1 MNLLFSNDKQ
11 GQYPDSWYAAT
22 TPKLDAFP
30 ELTGEHRA
38 DVCVIGGGYTGLSA
52 ALHLAQLG
60 RKVILLEAHRVG
72 FGASGRNGGQMSS
85 GQRVDQ
91 DTLEDSFGLDAAHAL
106 WDMGEAA
113 KTLCRDLIKTHS
125 IDCDLRNGVAE
136 AEIHTRHLPA
146 MQKYAKKLSREYNY
160 DQLECFEGDAFRE
173 LVKSPTYQG
182 GMLDH
187 GSAHLNPLAFT
198 LGLARA
204 AQMAG
209 VTICENTEVTNVDQG
224 STAVVHSKLG
234 KVRAE
239 NVIFGCNGYLGDI
252 SPKVAKRV
260 MPINNFIVATSPL
273 ADPSVILGQDIA
285 VADSKFVVNYFRLS
299 PDNRL
304 LFGGREN
311 YGYRFPRDIAAKVRV
326 PMEQIFPQLAGIKI
340 DYSWGGTLG
349 ITTNRMPAF
358 LRISDN
364 MLAAGGYSGQ
374 GVALAVLAGKLMA
387 DTIQGQDKSFNLM
400 ANLPQMGFPGGPRMR
415 SPLLKMAM
423 LWYVARD
430 KLGL

>member
-326 PMEQIFPQLAGIKI
+326 PMEQIFPQLTGIKI

-349 ITTNRMPAF
+349 ITTNR
-358 LRISDN
+358 
-364 MLAAGGYSGQ
+364 
-374 GVALAVLAGKLMA
+374 
-387 DTIQGQDKSFNLM
+387 
-400 ANLPQMGFPGGPRMR
+400 
-415 SPLLKMAM
+415 
-423 LWYVARD
+423 
-430 KLGL
+430 